1 MSFAIVPSDV
11 SRRLAD
17 LSIRFVHETQ
27 FVLRSV
33 QLKRYNGWYGSIR
46 VEIWSELCFV
56 LVNQR
61 EHMYAPHLRC
71 CDSDRDSHQPTASSL
86 IEV

>member
-17 LSIRFVHETQ
+17 LSIRSVHETQ

-61 EHMYAPHLRC
+61 EHTL
-71 CDSDRDSHQPTASSL
+71 L
-86 IEV
+86 ICVAVTRTVTRINPPPLVL

>member
-1 MSFAIVPSDV
+1 MSFAIDPSDV

-27 FVLRSV
+27 SVWRSV

-61 EHMYAPHLRC
+61 EHTL
-71 CDSDRDSHQPTASSL
+71 L
-86 IEV
+86 ICVAVTRTVTRFNPPPLVL